1 MILLIFELKKCF
13 KIGQKCCERSELLLS
28 GTLAKFIKFVGETK
42 MYRLVQVSA
51 GWCRLVQLSTG
62 CAKISTGTAKI
73 STG

>member
-1 MILLIFELKKCF
+1 MTHYSSQIM
-13 KIGQKCCERSELLLS
+13 
-28 GTLAKFIKFVGETK
+28 GETK